1 MTLDVVTAVLA
12 GLAILVGCVGIIV
25 PILPGSILIFVATL
39 VWAIVIGGTYGWVA
53 FAIIAV
59 LAGIGMA
66 AGWVLTGSRL
76 KDRAIPNSTVLF
88 GALGAIVGIFVIPV
102 VGLPLGF
109 VAGIY
114 LAELARV
121 SEPKAAWESTW
132 VAIKAIGIG
141 VVIEFAC
148 AVLALGVFVTA
159 NILYFMNVA
168 PATT

>member
-1 MTLDVVTAVLA
+1 MTPDIITAILA

-25 PILPGSILIFVATL
+25 PILPGSVLIFIATL
-39 VWAIVIGGTYGWVA
+39 VWAIVIGGTHGWVA

-59 LAGIGMA
+59 LTGIGLA

-76 KDRAIPNSTVLF
+76 KERQIPNSTVLA

-102 VGLPLGF
+102 VGLPIGF

-114 LAELARV
+114 LAELSRV
-121 SEPKAAWESTW
+121 KDSKQAWDSSW
-132 VAIKAIGIG
+132 AAIKAIGIG

-148 AVLALGVFVTA
+148 AVLSLGVFVGA
-159 NILYFMNVA
+159 NILFFTSA
-168 PATT
+168 AATAQ